1 MKTIRIIA
9 IVLLLFNATG
19 AIFGGWSL
27 IQDPTGGDLQMPLSF
42 LEHSP
47 FKDYFIPGII
57 LFAVNGLFCLAA
69 MIWTIFQWKHYTWL
83 ILIQGALLTGWIIIQ
98 VIMLREISYLH
109 YIYGG
114 IGLILLWIGWMLIK
128 NRK

>member
-1 MKTIRIIA
+1 MKTLRILTIL
-9 IVLLLFNATG
+9 LLLFNGIG

-27 IQDPTGGDLQMPLSF
+27 IRDPSGADLGLPLCY
-42 LEHSP
+42 LQYSP

-57 LFAVNGLFCLAA
+57 LFTVNGLFCLAA
-69 MIWTIFQWKHYTWL
+69 MIWTIFQWKYYIWL
-83 ILIQGALLTGWIIIQ
+83 ILFQGALLTGWIIIQ

-114 IGLILLWIGWMLIK
+114 IGIALLWIGWILK
-128 NRK
+128 RKTG